1 MVALAQEFHISV
13 TPLEGQDRYLVRT
26 ERVAPGV
33 SLAEEQVTWPVE
45 DWLAQAR
52 QLMNDPLLNGLSG
65 ESLVSGYKLIEA
77 SQSSINLVSLGQQL
91 YNALFY
97 GSLRDSWMMAQAIA
111 QNQRSVL
118 RLRLGLKGTRL
129 PRLPWEVLHA
139 GDRPL
144 ATGTDIAFSRYYV
157 NPNVSANNTFAD
169 RQNQSLK
176 ILMVIASPTDQENL
190 ALKQEAIHLQQE
202 LRHRVDRGFPTIQ
215 LKIIE
220 QPGREQLTQA
230 LEQGEYQVFH
240 YAGHS
245 NLGAAGGNLYLVSSK
260 TGLTET
266 LSGDDLAGL
275 LANNGVQMAVFNSC
289 RGVYTATSDVGE
301 NGREQSLA
309 QALVKRG
316 IPSVLA
322 MAEKIPDEV
331 ALTLTRLFYRNL
343 SQGYPIDLSLNR
355 ARQGLI
361 SAYQSNQSY
370 WALPVLYLQ
379 SEFDGLLTS
388 DSYACALSEAKPLAL
403 GDRHPEL
410 ANYFSLPYPDDGLL
424 IAEDEETPCRA
435 PGLDEFDFSNFRN
448 QPNFPQSEEPAD
460 FDSGN
465 WEGAVNDL
473 DADYGDYEDDF
484 AVVSDLFRQISNPD
498 FTTAESVASA
508 SQVET
513 TKEVKVAR
521 PNQLS
526 QENSAQVT
534 QIASNDSKDIR
545 NQDASSFKLNHL
557 SLIKDWRRSRRLP
570 IFWGVLGVAGV
581 AAIALLGLW
590 SVQNSSSEI
599 AKPPIPSPT
608 VTQPNTPLDT
618 PGLTTAAIN
627 AFSRG
632 DLPAGEFAVEELL
645 NRQALVEAKSALEAV
660 PKQQIDRPTIS
671 FLRGRLVW
679 QFIKIGNQDYSSDD
693 ARRYW
698 ETALKKS
705 PNSNVYRNALGFA
718 YYAEGKFDQAVNVWH
733 DALYKPEQKSAN
745 AVASQ
750 DILNT
755 YAGLSLGLYQLANT
769 VPDDRKSKLL
779 NESLRLR
786 QKVMRDDRLGFQPDE
801 LNKNWMWPEKAIK
814 DWRSLLQI
822 QQ

>member
-1 MVALAQEFHISV
+1 MRIWV
-13 TPLEGQDRYLVRT
+13 
-26 ERVAPGV
+26 
-33 SLAEEQVTWPVE
+33 
-45 DWLAQAR
+45 
-52 QLMNDPLLNGLSG
+52 LLWHKMLKS
-65 ESLVSGYKLIEA
+65 
-77 SQSSINLVSLGQQL
+77 
-91 YNALFY
+91 
-97 GSLRDSWMMAQAIA
+97 
-111 QNQRSVL
+111 RSP
-118 RLRLGLKGTRL
+118 K
-129 PRLPWEVLHA
+129 
-139 GDRPL
+139 
-144 ATGTDIAFSRYYV
+144 
-157 NPNVSANNTFAD
+157 
-169 RQNQSLK
+169 
-176 ILMVIASPTDQENL
+176 
-190 ALKQEAIHLQQE
+190 
-202 LRHRVDRGFPTIQ
+202 
-215 LKIIE
+215 
-220 QPGREQLTQA
+220 
-230 LEQGEYQVFH
+230 
-240 YAGHS
+240 
-245 NLGAAGGNLYLVSSK
+245 
-260 TGLTET
+260 
-266 LSGDDLAGL
+266 
-275 LANNGVQMAVFNSC
+275 
-289 RGVYTATSDVGE
+289 
-301 NGREQSLA
+301 
-309 QALVKRG
+309 
-316 IPSVLA
+316 
-322 MAEKIPDEV
+322 
-331 ALTLTRLFYRNL
+331 
-343 SQGYPIDLSLNR
+343 
-355 ARQGLI
+355 
-361 SAYQSNQSY
+361 
-370 WALPVLYLQ
+370 PVLPMRV
-379 SEFDGLLTS
+379 SKKG
-388 DSYACALSEAKPLAL
+388 ALCHWMAFPL
-403 GDRHPEL
+403 
-410 ANYFSLPYPDDGLL
+410 
-424 IAEDEETPCRA
+424 
-435 PGLDEFDFSNFRN
+435 
-448 QPNFPQSEEPAD
+448 
-460 FDSGN
+460 
-465 WEGAVNDL
+465 
-473 DADYGDYEDDF
+473 
-484 AVVSDLFRQISNPD
+484 
-498 FTTAESVASA
+498 
-508 SQVET
+508 
-513 TKEVKVAR
+513 
-521 PNQLS
+521 
-526 QENSAQVT
+526 
-534 QIASNDSKDIR
+534 
-545 NQDASSFKLNHL
+545 
-557 SLIKDWRRSRRLP
+557 
-570 IFWGVLGVAGV
+570 AGV